1 MDFRP
6 KEILFG
12 TNSDGTKFRIENWN
26 YEKEIQRMRKEKLR
40 NRSHCFGLEYRL
52 LC

>member
-12 TNSDGTKFRIENWN
+12 TNSDGTKFRIENCKDKKSKQN
-26 YEKEIQRMRKEKLR
+26 I
-40 NRSHCFGLEYRL
+40 
-52 LC
+52 